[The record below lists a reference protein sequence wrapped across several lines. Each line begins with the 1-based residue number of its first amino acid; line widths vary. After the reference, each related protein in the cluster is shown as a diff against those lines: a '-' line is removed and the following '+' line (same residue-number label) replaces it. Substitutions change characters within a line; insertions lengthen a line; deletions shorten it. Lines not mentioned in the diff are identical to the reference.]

1 MNGIVNLVEVV
12 GAYALLGFSGVGL
25 EKEGKARLSAWD
37 CVGDSETKESDA
49 QRRRDSLV
57 GFT

>member
-25 EKEGKARLSAWD
+25 ENELLSRVVFRRLNQA
-37 CVGDSETKESDA
+37 A
-49 QRRRDSLV
+49 A
-57 GFT
+57 